1 MLILRILLF
10 LTLFSQKV
18 LTRIQGSVI
27 PELDNNSQWWNSWR
41 RATQSNYYQLNHR
54 DICGI
59 RKIVSRQRRIVGGK
73 KSSFGQW
80 PWQVTFYMEIFP

>member
-1 MLILRILLF
+1 MLISRILLF

-18 LTRIQGSVI
+18 LTRNPGSVI

-59 RKIVSRQRRIVGGK
+59 RKIVHRQRRILQSPLRLYLQNDIWRK
-73 KSSFGQW
+73 RPNKS
-80 PWQVTFYMEIFP
+80 